1 MSNHSSIVDTLAHQ
15 VKVIASGAVAV
26 IALTLAF
33 AAAPVSAFA
42 VDAAGAGDQDSPCVP
57 TQEQV
62 ESYRADGSLDERAQ
76 VAERLGHAQLSAD
89 LTQQAL
95 ARQAAALGQGADVF
109 SLRSVVPST
118 WKSGMATVG
127 AGHVLALRVSFPD
140 YSFADDDTLEALDAL
155 FNGGGTSAFPYES
168 LHAYYERAS
177 YGALDISGTAVNYQA
192 KHERS
197 YYQHDINLLFV
208 EALDALDE
216 TLDLSQFDGN
226 GDGYIDC
233 VYLHFA
239 GPDAGWGSTWWSQEW
254 TVPQQAP
261 PEVYE
266 RSWDGKRLWNA
277 CLLADNCA
285 ADMAASTLIHETGHV
300 LGLPD
305 LYSYRRSTIGSS
317 GRSGCLT
324 FDLMDNNAGDTN
336 AFFKW
341 MLGWVDEGKVVRV
354 VANADGVD
362 VLRDGALEHYG
373 EHSIDQVLSAFT
385 SSDLAEC
392 GGFIAVSDS
401 EDLLDPAKGL
411 FSSFYM
417 LQYDRYAGNQ
427 SLVYKRGGQD
437 FKLPSGFRLFRV
449 QAALSAEGDDYLYK
463 NTSGAP
469 GNQLIELV
477 DPDMD
482 ATHSSGIG
490 YAPAAVTGDGYGCM
504 LYAGQEVSP
513 TTYPSTNFGESI
525 GGGFTGLTFSIGE
538 CGEGSGA
545 VTVSWSDAAKPVP
558 LEFSLS
564 LKPTTLL
571 NWGPVCFTMSYPAL
585 CKAYETGAFPYL
597 EIDGKRVLSVTDA
610 SGETVT
616 MDYKLNPGEVSP
628 TSACEA
634 VFPAGCFLLGVVDG
648 QEVYSEE
655 IRVPFSPSGLT
666 GFGAHGFYELET
678 DPVVENVGISSVL
691 TRGDGSHCFM
701 RAVGEDLYLETFD
714 EDDPSK
720 VDEAMI
726 EGAVL
731 PTYPLTS
738 TVLRC
743 AMLSDDRCLVT
754 ASFEYGEASGLA
766 RAYLVD
772 LGTRQVIREASL
784 SRYTGLFRAMAVGD
798 APVVGSYA
806 YQFGLGDG
814 YVLASAFAGADAA
827 AQAAG
832 DASSSGEGMLW
843 TRAGNVYDA
852 GNGLI
857 AAVFSENGADN
868 PDGPSH
874 TIRLYDAEAVEECLA
889 AAPAELDLDTVE
901 DFTESLEPVRT
912 CELGGYQVI
921 CDVEA
926 REDSVY
932 VLASGRVDAD
942 GNQDDALRE
951 GAVMKFDL
959 AGKQIAY
966 RALVPVGSFA
976 STYTDL
982 VIGEQGAVAAT
993 RIAIGEKG
1001 AFEPQ
1006 ETHLFDSS
1014 LNDVGSYDFVG
1025 NSTGGWV
1032 DGRWV
1037 ALGWDSSRFGN
1048 PTAAGAPPAGGV
1060 AQGKAAATSSGAGGS
1075 ADGAGEQVPVDPSDE
1090 HIRVGYAVTGVLD
1103 VGPDSDSGDPG
1114 DHHDDSKGS
1123 GNLDDSRKLGGFSPE
1138 TGDNA
1143 PIIPLAVAAV
1153 AALVAAIAARRR
1165 SR

>member
-1 MSNHSSIVDTLAHQ
+1 M
-15 VKVIASGAVAV
+15 
-26 IALTLAF
+26 
-33 AAAPVSAFA
+33 
-42 VDAAGAGDQDSPCVP
+42 
-57 TQEQV
+57 
-62 ESYRADGSLDERAQ
+62 
-76 VAERLGHAQLSAD
+76 
-89 LTQQAL
+89 
-95 ARQAAALGQGADVF
+95 
-109 SLRSVVPST
+109 
-118 WKSGMATVG
+118 
-127 AGHVLALRVSFPD
+127 
-140 YSFADDDTLEALDAL
+140 
-155 FNGGGTSAFPYES
+155 
-168 LHAYYERAS
+168 
-177 YGALDISGTAVNYQA
+177 
-192 KHERS
+192 
-197 YYQHDINLLFV
+197 
-208 EALDALDE
+208 
-216 TLDLSQFDGN
+216 
-226 GDGYIDC
+226 
-233 VYLHFA
+233 
-239 GPDAGWGSTWWSQEW
+239 
-254 TVPQQAP
+254 
-261 PEVYE
+261 
-266 RSWDGKRLWNA
+266 
-277 CLLADNCA
+277 
-285 ADMAASTLIHETGHV
+285 
-300 LGLPD
+300 
-305 LYSYRRSTIGSS
+305 
-317 GRSGCLT
+317 
-324 FDLMDNNAGDTN
+324 
-336 AFFKW
+336 
-341 MLGWVDEGKVVRV
+341 
-354 VANADGVD
+354 
-362 VLRDGALEHYG
+362 
-373 EHSIDQVLSAFT
+373 
-385 SSDLAEC
+385 
-392 GGFIAVSDS
+392 
-401 EDLLDPAKGL
+401 
-411 FSSFYM
+411 
-417 LQYDRYAGNQ
+417 
-427 SLVYKRGGQD
+427 
-437 FKLPSGFRLFRV
+437 
-449 QAALSAEGDDYLYK
+449 
-463 NTSGAP
+463 
-469 GNQLIELV
+469 
-477 DPDMD
+477 
-482 ATHSSGIG
+482 
-490 YAPAAVTGDGYGCM
+490 
-504 LYAGQEVSP
+504 
-513 TTYPSTNFGESI
+513 
-525 GGGFTGLTFSIGE
+525 
-538 CGEGSGA
+538 
-545 VTVSWSDAAKPVP
+545 
-558 LEFSLS
+558 
-564 LKPTTLL
+564 
-571 NWGPVCFTMSYPAL
+571 
-585 CKAYETGAFPYL
+585 
-597 EIDGKRVLSVTDA
+597 
-610 SGETVT
+610 
-616 MDYKLNPGEVSP
+616 
-628 TSACEA
+628 
-634 VFPAGCFLLGVVDG
+634 
-648 QEVYSEE
+648 
-655 IRVPFSPSGLT
+655 PFSPSGLT
-666 GFGAHGFYELET
+666 GFGAHGFYERET

-857 AAVFSENGADN
+857 AAVFSENGAYN

-966 RALVPVGSFA
+966 RALAPVSSFA

-1075 ADGAGEQVPVDPSDE
+1075 ADGAGEQVPVEPSDE

-1103 VGPDSDSGDPG
+1103 VDPDSDSGDPG

>member
-1 MSNHSSIVDTLAHQ
+1 MSNQSPIVDALAHQ
-15 VKVIASGAVAV
+15 VKVIASRAFAVV
-26 IALTLAF
+26 ALALAF
-33 AAAPVSAFA
+33 ATAPASAFG
-42 VDAAGAGDQDSPCVP
+42 VDAVAAGDQGSPCVP

-95 ARQAAALGQGADVF
+95 GRQAAALGQGADVF

-127 AGHVLALRVSFPD
+127 AGRVLALRVSFPD

-155 FNGGGTSAFPYES
+155 FNGGDGSGFPYES

-177 YGALDISGTAVNYQA
+177 YGKLDISGTAVDYQA

-197 YYQHDINLLFV
+197 YYQGDINTLFV

-216 TLDLSQFDGN
+216 TLDLSQFDAN
-226 GDGYIDC
+226 GDGYLDC
-233 VYLHFA
+233 VYIHFA
-239 GPDAGWGSTWWSQEW
+239 GPDSGWGSTWWSQEW
-254 TVPQQAP
+254 TVQQQAS
-261 PEVYE
+261 PEVCE

-277 CLLADNCA
+277 CLLAENSA
-285 ADMAASTLIHETGHV
+285 EGTAASTLIHETGHV

-305 LYSYRRSTIGSS
+305 LYSYRRSSADS
-317 GRSGCLT
+317 VERSGCLT
-324 FDLMDNNAGDTN
+324 FDLMDNNTGDTN

-341 MLGWVDEGKVVRV
+341 MLGWIDEGKVVRV
-354 VANADGVD
+354 VANAGGVD
-362 VLRDGALEHYG
+362 VLRDGALGHYDG
-373 EHSIDQVLSAFT
+373 HSLDQVLSSFT
-385 SSDLAEC
+385 GPDLQEC

-401 EDLLDPAKGL
+401 ADLLDPEKGL
-411 FSSFYM
+411 FSSYYL

-427 SLVYKRGGQD
+427 SVVYKRGGQD
-437 FKLPSGFRLFRV
+437 LPLPSGFRLFRV
-449 QAALSAEGDDYLYK
+449 QATLSQDGDDYLYK
-463 NTSGAP
+463 NTTGTP

-482 ATHSSGIG
+482 KAHTSGIG
-490 YAPAAVTGDGYGCM
+490 YAPAAVAGTGYGCM
-504 LYAGQEVSP
+504 LRDGQEVSP

-525 GGGFTGLTFSIGE
+525 GGGFTGLTFSVGE
-538 CGEGSGA
+538 CSEGSGA

-558 LEFSLS
+558 LEFTLS

-610 SGETVT
+610 SGDTAS
-616 MDYKLNPGEVSP
+616 MDYKLNPGEVSS

-634 VFPAGCFLLGVVDG
+634 VFPAGCFLLGVVGG

-666 GFGAHGFYELET
+666 GFGTHGFYELET
-678 DPVVENVGISSVL
+678 DPVVENVGISSVFA
-691 TRGDGSHCFM
+691 RADGSHCFM
-701 RAVGEDLYLETFD
+701 RAVGEDLYLEIID
-714 EDDPSK
+714 ENDPSK
-720 VDEAMI
+720 VGEARI

-743 AMLSDDRCLVT
+743 AMLPEDRCLVT

-772 LGTRQVIREASL
+772 LGTRQVIREAPL
-784 SRYTGLFRAMAVGD
+784 SRYTGLFRAMAVGGT
-798 APVVGSYA
+798 PVAGSYA

-814 YVLASAFAGADAA
+814 YVLAPAFAGSDVAARAAD
-827 AQAAG
+827 
-832 DASSSGEGMLW
+832 DAFSNGEGVLW
-843 TRAGNVYDA
+843 TRAKDVYDA

-868 PDGPSH
+868 PDGSSH

-889 AAPAELDLDTVE
+889 AAPAELDPDTVE

-966 RALVPVGSFA
+966 RALVPVSSFA

-1014 LNDVGSYDFVG
+1014 LNDAGSYDFVG

-1032 DGRWV
+1032 GGRWV

-1048 PTAAGAPPAGGV
+1048 PTAAGAPLAGSV
-1060 AQGKAAATSSGAGGS
+1060 AQGKAAAASSGAGGS
-1075 ADGAGEQVPVDPSDE
+1075 ADGAGEQVPIEPSDE

-1103 VGPDSDSGDPG
+1103 VDPDSDSGDPG

-1123 GNLDDSRKLGGFSPE
+1123 GDLDDSRKPGGFSPE

>member
-1 MSNHSSIVDTLAHQ
+1 MSNQSPIVDALAHQ
-15 VKVIASGAVAV
+15 VKVIASRAFAVV
-26 IALTLAF
+26 ALALAF
-33 AAAPVSAFA
+33 ATAPASAFG
-42 VDAAGAGDQDSPCVP
+42 VDAVAAGDQGSPCVP

-95 ARQAAALGQGADVF
+95 ARQAAALGSYAGA
-109 SLRSVVPST
+109 SPMRSAVPST

-155 FNGGGTSAFPYES
+155 FNGGDRSGFPYES
-168 LHAYYERAS
+168 LHAYYGRAS
-177 YGALDISGTAVNYQA
+177 YGKLDISGTAVDYQA

-197 YYQHDINLLFV
+197 YYQGDINTLFV

-216 TLDLSQFDGN
+216 TLDLSQFDAN
-226 GDGYIDC
+226 GDGYLDC
-233 VYLHFA
+233 VYIHFA
-239 GPDAGWGSTWWSQEW
+239 GPDSGWGSTWWSQEW
-254 TVPQQAP
+254 TVQQQAS
-261 PEVYE
+261 PEVCE

-277 CLLADNCA
+277 CLLAENSA
-285 ADMAASTLIHETGHV
+285 EGTAASTLIHETGHV

-305 LYSYRRSTIGSS
+305 LYSYRRSSADS
-317 GRSGCLT
+317 VERSGCLT
-324 FDLMDNNAGDTN
+324 FDLMDNNTGDTN

-341 MLGWVDEGKVVRV
+341 MLGWIDEGKVVRV
-354 VANADGVD
+354 VANAGGVD
-362 VLRDGALEHYG
+362 VLRDGALGHYDG
-373 EHSIDQVLSAFT
+373 HSLDQVLSSFT
-385 SSDLAEC
+385 GPDLQEC

-401 EDLLDPAKGL
+401 ADLLDPEKGL
-411 FSSFYM
+411 FSSYYL

-427 SLVYKRGGQD
+427 SVVYKRGGQD
-437 FKLPSGFRLFRV
+437 LPLPSGFRLFRV
-449 QAALSAEGDDYLYK
+449 QAALSQNGDDYLYK
-463 NTSGAP
+463 NTTGMP

-490 YAPAAVTGDGYGCM
+490 YAPAAITGDGYGCM

-525 GGGFTGLTFSIGE
+525 GGGFTGLTFSVGE

-571 NWGPVCFTMSYPAL
+571 NWGPVRFTMSYPAL

-628 TSACEA
+628 ISVCEA

-666 GFGAHGFYELET
+666 GFGAYGFYELET

-691 TRGDGSHCFM
+691 TRGDASHCFM

-743 AMLSDDRCLVT
+743 AMLPDDRCLVT

-772 LGTRQVIREASL
+772 LGTCQVIHEASL
-784 SRYTGLFRAMAVGD
+784 SRYTGLFRAMAVGG

-814 YVLASAFAGADAA
+814 YVLASAFAGADAG

-832 DASSSGEGMLW
+832 DASSNCGGMLW
-843 TRAGNVYDA
+843 TRAGNVCDA

-889 AAPAELDLDTVE
+889 AAPAELDPDTVE

-966 RALVPVGSFA
+966 RALVPVSSFA

-1014 LNDVGSYDFVG
+1014 LNDAGSYDFVG

-1032 DGRWV
+1032 GGRWV

-1048 PTAAGAPPAGGV
+1048 PTAAGAPLAGSV
-1060 AQGKAAATSSGAGGS
+1060 AQGKAAAASSGAGGS
-1075 ADGAGEQVPVDPSDE
+1075 ADGAGEQVPIEPSDE

-1103 VGPDSDSGDPG
+1103 VDPDSDSGDPG

-1123 GNLDDSRKLGGFSPE
+1123 GDLDDSRKPVGFSPE

>member
-1 MSNHSSIVDTLAHQ
+1 MSNQSPIVDALAHQ
-15 VKVIASGAVAV
+15 VKVIASRAFAVV
-26 IALTLAF
+26 ALALAF
-33 AAAPVSAFA
+33 ATAPASAFG
-42 VDAAGAGDQDSPCVP
+42 VDAVAAGDQGSPCVP

-95 ARQAAALGQGADVF
+95 ARQAAALDSYAGA
-109 SLRSVVPST
+109 SPMRSAVPST

-155 FNGGGTSAFPYES
+155 FNGGDRSGFPYES
-168 LHAYYERAS
+168 LHAYYGRAS
-177 YGALDISGTAVNYQA
+177 YGKLDISGTAVDYQA

-197 YYQHDINLLFV
+197 YYQGDINTLFV

-216 TLDLSQFDGN
+216 TLDLSQFDAN
-226 GDGYIDC
+226 GDGYLDC
-233 VYLHFA
+233 VYIHFA
-239 GPDAGWGSTWWSQEW
+239 GPDSGWGSTWWSQEW
-254 TVPQQAP
+254 TVQQQAS
-261 PEVYE
+261 PEVCE

-277 CLLADNCA
+277 CLLAENSA
-285 ADMAASTLIHETGHV
+285 EGTAASTLIHETGHV

-305 LYSYRRSTIGSS
+305 LYSYRRSSADS
-317 GRSGCLT
+317 VERSGCLT
-324 FDLMDNNAGDTN
+324 FDLMDNNTGDTN

-341 MLGWVDEGKVVRV
+341 MLGWIDEGKVVRV
-354 VANADGVD
+354 VANAGGVD
-362 VLRDGALEHYG
+362 VLRDGALGHYDG
-373 EHSIDQVLSAFT
+373 HSLDQVLSSFT
-385 SSDLAEC
+385 GPDLQEC

-401 EDLLDPAKGL
+401 ADLLDPEKGL
-411 FSSFYM
+411 FSSYYL

-427 SLVYKRGGQD
+427 SVVYKRGGQD
-437 FKLPSGFRLFRV
+437 LPLPSGFRLFRV
-449 QAALSAEGDDYLYK
+449 QAALSQNGDDYLYK
-463 NTSGAP
+463 NTTGMP

-490 YAPAAVTGDGYGCM
+490 YAPAAITGDGYGCM

-525 GGGFTGLTFSIGE
+525 GGGFTGLTFSVGE

-571 NWGPVCFTMSYPAL
+571 NWGPVRFTMSYPAL

-628 TSACEA
+628 ISVCEA

-666 GFGAHGFYELET
+666 GFGAYGFYELET

-743 AMLSDDRCLVT
+743 AMLPDDRCLVT

-772 LGTRQVIREASL
+772 LGTCQVIHEASL
-784 SRYTGLFRAMAVGD
+784 SRYTGLFRAMAVGG

-814 YVLASAFAGADAA
+814 YVLAPAFAGSDVAARAAD
-827 AQAAG
+827 
-832 DASSSGEGMLW
+832 DAFSNGEGVLW
-843 TRAGNVYDA
+843 TRAKDVYDA

-868 PDGPSH
+868 PDGSSH

-889 AAPAELDLDTVE
+889 AAPAELDPDTVE

-932 VLASGRVDAD
+932 VLTSGRVDAD
-942 GNQDDALRE
+942 GNQDDALHE
-951 GAVMKFDL
+951 GAVVKFDL
-959 AGKQIAY
+959 AGKQIAC
-966 RALVPVGSFA
+966 RALVPVSSFA

-982 VIGEQGAVAAT
+982 VVGEQGAVAAT

-1014 LNDVGSYDFVG
+1014 LNAAGSYDFVG

-1032 DGRWV
+1032 GGRWV

-1060 AQGKAAATSSGAGGS
+1060 AQGKAAAAPSGAGGL
-1075 ADGAGEQVPVDPSDE
+1075 ADGAGEQVPIEPSDE

-1103 VGPDSDSGDPG
+1103 VDPDSDSGDPG

-1123 GNLDDSRKLGGFSPE
+1123 GDLDDSRKPVGFSPE